1 MLVAVAVLA
10 LIAGL
15 GMSLFL
21 LVPLRDPGSQALVEP
36 VLRGQVYRLEVE
48 VDALQVWRASPSSTQ
63 AAAAEI
69 FQQDLKRHEE
79 LLNDLRS
86 ERALTEQ
93 REKEANELLQEARE
107 TEQRTR
113 GAAALFLGI
122 FGAIAAVL
130 LGQGYYQF
138 RGWKAQAD
146 EALEGAA
153 AIRTARETLESKL
166 PEYIEEVQ
174 RSLAL
179 DSPSATA
186 VAKMD
191 EIDHLTYLSDPQ
203 IRFQEGRSREEA
215 KRYLESLLSAARGH
229 IARKNNQDAENRL
242 HEFFAVLEEHPDAVD
257 ETTKASAYSNRA
269 FVCWRMLKEISASPS
284 WVRHIKQ
291 AQAADLRTKAFLN
304 VAKAR
309 GCDPKW
315 EHGHF
320 VEALLYGYQWVPNDV
335 KDPKLKLEM
344 EIEGQKMAAEKYEK
358 IIALGAHQSQGF
370 AAWQNLACSLK
381 LLAEASG
388 DHADY
393 VTFMDRLK
401 SYPTDDQLHSW
412 IVAGG
417 KQETERH
424 FLWQDM
430 LADEELFGSVKLN
443 HADYRKFWEDLLTE
457 KVRTRKWKEDLAELK
472 LVNPKMTGWILP

>member
-1 MLVAVAVLA
+1 MAVIA
-10 LIAGL
+10 LIVGFGL
-15 GMSLFL
+15 SLFFL
-21 LVPLRDPGSQALVEP
+21 FDLHDPGSEALADSTQ
-36 VLRGQVYRLEVE
+36 RQQVHQLEVE
-48 VDALQVWRASPSSTQ
+48 IDALQLRLSAPSSPQPGT
-63 AAAAEI
+63 AEI

-79 LLNDLRS
+79 LLNDLRA
-86 ERALTEQ
+86 ERLLTEQ
-93 REKEANELLQEARE
+93 REREASELLKDARE

-146 EALEGAA
+146 EALEGAT
-153 AIRTARETLESKL
+153 AIRTTRETLESKL
-166 PEYIEEVQ
+166 PGYIEEVQ

-203 IRFQEGRSREEA
+203 IRFQEGRSQEEA

-242 HEFFAVLEEHPDAVD
+242 REFFAVLDEHPEAVD
-257 ETTKASAYSNRA
+257 ESTKANAYSNRA
-269 FVCWRMLKEISASPS
+269 FVCWRLLKEISASPS

-291 AQAADLRTKAFLN
+291 AEATELRKGAFANIL
-304 VAKAR
+304 KAR
-309 GCDPKW
+309 KCDPKW
-315 EHGHF
+315 EHGYF
-320 VEALLYGYQWVPNDV
+320 VEALLYGSEWVPDDLT
-335 KDPKLKLEM
+335 DPRARREKRINGYK
-344 EIEGQKMAAEKYEK
+344 KAVEKYDT

-381 LLAEASG
+381 LLAEVSG
-388 DHADY
+388 DPEDY
-393 VTFMDRLK
+393 ARFKIRLK
-401 SYPTDDQLHSW
+401 SYPTDEQLHDRV
-412 IVAGG
+412 IAGG
-417 KQETERH
+417 KQETEKH

-430 LADEELFGSVKLN
+430 LGDEELFGTVKFDA
-443 HADYRKFWEDLLTE
+443 ADYRKFWGDLLTD
-457 KVRTRKWKEDLAELK
+457 KVRTRKWQEDIAELK
-472 LVNPKMTGWILP
+472 AANPKMSGWTLP